1 MTNKSCKTDIFY
13 IGKYNIFQDKVI
25 TLVKTFILHP
35 DRNPLRCLFILFLTK
50 HNIQLTTYIYL
61 NRKLF
66 IFIFRFYATRY
77 ACHLTHSCC
86 SLLQCCNYRLYLIE
100 WNFIKIF
107 SHRKKWYYQ
116 KNIFPKATYINILVP
131 HIVSEPS
138 GRINS
143 MYQQIWIQNIL

>member
-1 MTNKSCKTDIFY
+1 MPFYFIFNKT
-13 IGKYNIFQDKVI
+13 Q
-25 TLVKTFILHP
+25 
-35 DRNPLRCLFILFLTK
+35 FLTK

-107 SHRKKWYYQ
+107 SHRKKMIWSKKHFSKGYIHKYTSTTHRLNQVVGLIQWTNTFESSNTVWY
-116 KNIFPKATYINILVP
+116 
-131 HIVSEPS
+131 
-138 GRINS
+138 NS
-143 MYQQIWIQNIL
+143 QTSKTITI